1 MTFIDNAVDAS
12 TGTIKLK
19 GTFPNS
25 DGQLWPGAFVQVTLD
40 LTTQADAVVVPY
52 TAVQASQDGE
62 FVYVVKA
69 DRTVE
74 LRAVKSDRQQGEV
87 VVISSGLSPGEEVVT
102 DGQLRLVPGA
112 RVSEPGATGER
123 RGGQDGRGR

>member
-1 MTFIDNAVDAS
+1 M
-12 TGTIKLK
+12 
-19 GTFPNS
+19 
-25 DGQLWPGAFVQVTLD
+25 QVTLD
-40 LTTQADAVVVPY
+40 LTTQTDAVVVPY

-74 LRAVKSDRQQGEV
+74 IRPVKSDRQQGAV

-102 DGQLRLVPGA
+102 DGQLRLVAGA